1 MYEPTCAD
9 LCSDNLNKRWSTALS
24 DLVVVTFAC
33 SGGDS
38 MLGRW
43 EFNLAS
49 PFFKVYKVRSP
60 AYFEDRN
67 FKGVYTPT
75 FEVVAQKR
83 KKPSAFKCGP
93 LTRMII
99 GHFPPHFW
107 LKHRPQFLIF
117 NLKLK
122 IIVFIKFLLKG
133 KQTKKCDSVDCFFG
147 S

>member
-9 LCSDNLNKRWSTALS
+9 LCSDNLNKRWSTALP
-24 DLVVVTFAC
+24 DLVVATFAC

-83 KKPSAFKCGP
+83 KNLRLLNVVLWPA
-93 LTRMII
+93 
-99 GHFPPHFW
+99 W
-107 LKHRPQFLIF
+107 LLAISHHTSDLNI
-117 NLKLK
+117 
-122 IIVFIKFLLKG
+122 
-133 KQTKKCDSVDCFFG
+133 DHS